1 MKYKKYPKK
10 DGDLYWMEWSNKGS
24 GMSLKE
30 IRRRMRDSD
39 RTEIYRFAKI
49 WMVCFGVFL
58 TIEVFTGSIPLLFLV
73 FVPPAMAV
81 MVMVIITKT
90 GGSISRSF
98 YGGRKAAWSVKE
110 QLAGD
115 LEKIRFSKRQGRFNE
130 ALVLAN
136 DFLKHLPNDPDALF
150 LKAQILHEGF
160 GYGESAKKCLE
171 IIIKEVPASEPL
183 HLWAS
188 SYYEGIIS
196 EGEVGQDP
204 SLLRKD

>member
-1 MKYKKYPKK
+1 
-10 DGDLYWMEWSNKGS
+10 
-24 GMSLKE
+24 MSLYEE
-30 IRRRMRDSD
+30 IRRQMKNGD
-39 RTEIYRFAKI
+39 RTEIYRFAMI

-58 TIEVFTGSIPLLFLV
+58 TIEVATGGIPLLFL
-73 FVPPAMAV
+73 FFAPPIMAV
-81 MVMVIITKT
+81 IVMVIIQKA

-130 ALVLAN
+130 ALVLVN
-136 DFLKHLPNDPDALF
+136 DFLKHLPHDPEALF

-160 GYGESAKKCLE
+160 GYGQSAKKCLE

-183 HLWAS
+183 HGWVA
-188 SYYEGIIS
+188 SYYEGITS
-196 EGEVGQDP
+196 EGEMGQAP
-204 SLLRKD
+204 SLSRKD